1 MKNST
6 LFRSKTRLNNALSCC
21 CCVLF
26 LLFLGLFSQQLSAQG
41 TLVPSCNL
49 LGPLEG
55 CAVADPADTSGDIL
69 INVIVAR
76 SGEAVTLNYSFGSN
90 SSGAFIRS
98 STPVVWS
105 GFPGL
110 NISTQTLTVFPGTNV
125 SEFNLILNVVNNQSS
140 PATICSCSKSVSISK
155 VGATSSHTPILCF
168 GQLSTLTAVGSLSDA
183 GSYTYTLL
191 PSGPSNLTGIFPGLP
206 GSEAGI
212 TYIVNVESAEFC
224 STTTSQ
230 TITQPAANPIILNC
244 PPTTTTGPCLT
255 QEAIN
260 TLFNNWLDS
269 FSSSGGTNRVVVRTP
284 LNPTPPARCGGSRDV
299 TWTGT
304 DDCGQSDTC
313 TRTFTVPNPPTV
325 VLTCPQNGSTPA
337 CQTQAAVNTAFA
349 LWLETASGIGGC
361 NGILTNNNDGAPSA
375 CGGTKTVTFTY
386 TSTCEPLTSTCS
398 ATFTVLSPSTVVLT
412 CAQNA
417 STPACQTQGAV
428 NTAFALWL
436 ETASGSGGCGGV
448 LTNDNNGA
456 PSACGGTKTVTFTYT
471 STCEPLTS
479 TCSATFTVLSP
490 STVVL
495 TCAQNA
501 STPACQTQGAV
512 NTAFALWLET
522 ASGSGGCGGVLTN
535 DNNGAPSACGGTKTV
550 TFTYTNTCEPL
561 TSTCSA
567 TFTVLAP
574 PTVVL
579 TCPTSTAVAGGQTQA
594 AIDAAYAAW
603 LATAS
608 GTGGCGGA
616 LTNNSTGAPLACNDS
631 KTVTFTYTSNC
642 APLTTTCQATFTV
655 GNCITLGHI
664 FPTQTT
670 CCNYVSGNTP
680 QLAQV
685 CTKKL
690 SGRTVGNAI
699 PGVFF
704 YYAYVTA
711 PGSSFTID
719 VKQTNDGDLNKLF
732 SVQNLQNVRLTTAS
746 CGSVRFT
753 ASLTNNDKNAHYQ
766 VTGATANAT
775 YVVSIKY
782 DVKSIIG
789 ATYTGPDNVSTYSFG
804 SWVNGVL
811 DGPSAGSID
820 AVAGCEDT
828 TPLPPSCSLPS
839 AKQSVPMDVKLYPNP
854 SANNFKVNIV
864 TESDSDIQIKVFDM
878 LGKAIESQSVKV
890 SEIDNFEIG
899 ARYPSGV
906 YNVIITQG
914 TEVKTQ
920 RVIKK

>member
-1 MKNST
+1 M
-6 LFRSKTRLNNALSCC
+6 
-21 CCVLF
+21 
-26 LLFLGLFSQQLSAQG
+26 
-41 TLVPSCNL
+41 
-49 LGPLEG
+49 
-55 CAVADPADTSGDIL
+55 
-69 INVIVAR
+69 
-76 SGEAVTLNYSFGSN
+76 
-90 SSGAFIRS
+90 
-98 STPVVWS
+98 
-105 GFPGL
+105 
-110 NISTQTLTVFPGTNV
+110 
-125 SEFNLILNVVNNQSS
+125 
-140 PATICSCSKSVSISK
+140 
-155 VGATSSHTPILCF
+155 
-168 GQLSTLTAVGSLSDA
+168 
-183 GSYTYTLL
+183 
-191 PSGPSNLTGIFPGLP
+191 
-206 GSEAGI
+206 
-212 TYIVNVESAEFC
+212 
-224 STTTSQ
+224 
-230 TITQPAANPIILNC
+230 
-244 PPTTTTGPCLT
+244 
-255 QEAIN
+255 
-260 TLFNNWLDS
+260 
-269 FSSSGGTNRVVVRTP
+269 
-284 LNPTPPARCGGSRDV
+284 
-299 TWTGT
+299 
-304 DDCGQSDTC
+304 
-313 TRTFTVPNPPTV
+313 
-325 VLTCPQNGSTPA
+325 
-337 CQTQAAVNTAFA
+337 
-349 LWLETASGIGGC
+349 
-361 NGILTNNNDGAPSA
+361 
-375 CGGTKTVTFTY
+375 
-386 TSTCEPLTSTCS
+386 
-398 ATFTVLSPSTVVLT
+398 
-412 CAQNA
+412 
-417 STPACQTQGAV
+417 
-428 NTAFALWL
+428 
-436 ETASGSGGCGGV
+436 
-448 LTNDNNGA
+448 
-456 PSACGGTKTVTFTYT
+456 
-471 STCEPLTS
+471 
-479 TCSATFTVLSP
+479 
-490 STVVL
+490 
-495 TCAQNA
+495 
-501 STPACQTQGAV
+501 
-512 NTAFALWLET
+512 
-522 ASGSGGCGGVLTN
+522 
-535 DNNGAPSACGGTKTV
+535 
-550 TFTYTNTCEPL
+550 

-811 DGPSAGSID
+811 DAPSAGSID